1 MTPKPPGLPPP
12 SAHPAGLVSPTFLAL
27 ALVALA
33 LAAARLAGLD
43 GLLVWHDEVY
53 TLVRAFGFSD
63 DDVQRTLFAGRALT
77 PAELLFLQGPDPAR
91 GWSAALGA
99 FVSHPEH
106 APLYYALVRATALA
120 LAPLGVEPLSAARGV
135 SALAGALTI
144 PAAFLLARVLF
155 GRGAVPWV
163 AGLLTA
169 ASPMLFLYAQEA
181 RQYALWVLWVAL
193 ATAALV
199 WATRAPGRSARWWLY
214 GVLLA
219 LGLYS
224 HVLFALMLPVH
235 GLYVLI
241 ARAPRQPRAS
251 LGPWMIAAG
260 AALLAF
266 GPWAAVLV
274 GRHQA
279 AINNTEWMSRAI
291 GWVRNLGEWSNHLTR
306 VFVDLNPGPAG
317 WWALVLVPLGAAV
330 VAFLWRAPRPAVWL
344 PAGIAVVYIGIVLAP
359 DLVLGGSR
367 SQHVRY
373 GLPAMLAI
381 LLMVAWVLGRGLE
394 SVQAGVRLGSG
405 LAIALLVV
413 LGGASILAIAR
424 SDTWWTKHIS
434 ITNAVIARELNR
446 AERPL
451 VVAGRSGIS
460 AGELISLAHRLDGQ
474 VRLWGLRRDRLPDLT
489 AFSPILALMPSPDLR
504 ARLGPGYGV
513 EPVPDT
519 WQWFW
524 IRPVLPEAD
533 PPTTTRTR
541 P

>member
-1 MTPKPPGLPPP
+1 MCHRPSSPWPSSPWPSPPR
-12 SAHPAGLVSPTFLAL
+12 VSPVSTACWCGTT
-27 ALVALA
+27 
-33 LAAARLAGLD
+33 RL
-43 GLLVWHDEVY
+43 Y

-77 PAELLFLQGPDPAR
+77 PAELLVLQGPDPAR
-91 GWSAALGA
+91 GWGAALGA

-144 PAAFLLARVLF
+144 PAAFLLARALF

-193 ATAALV
+193 ATTALV

-224 HVLFALMLPVH
+224 HLLFALMLPVH

-306 VFVDLNPGPAG
+306 VFVDLNPGPPG
-317 WWALVLVPLGAAV
+317 WWALLLVPLGVAV

-394 SVQAGVRLGSG
+394 SVRTGVRLGSG
-405 LAIALLVV
+405 LAIALLAI

-434 ITNAVIARELNR
+434 ITNAIIARELNR

-451 VVAGRSGIS
+451 VVAGSSGIT

-474 VRLWGLRRDRLPDLT
+474 VRLWGLRGDRLPDLT
-489 AFSPILALMPSPDLR
+489 AFSPILSLMPSPDLW
-504 ARLGPGYGV
+504 ARLGPGYAV

-524 IRPVLPEAD
+524 IRPVLPEAG
-533 PPTTTRTR
+533 PPTATRTR